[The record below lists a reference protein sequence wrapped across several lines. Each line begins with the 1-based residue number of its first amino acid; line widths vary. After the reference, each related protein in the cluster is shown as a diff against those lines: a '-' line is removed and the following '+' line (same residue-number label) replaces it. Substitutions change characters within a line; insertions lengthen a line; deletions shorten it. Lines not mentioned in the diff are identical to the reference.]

1 MKLDHEDTALL
12 LRHHERQQRREAE
25 LVEAWFDSGKVFTR
39 PDGSPLRPSWI
50 GERFAQHIAAASLPP
65 IRLHDCRHTAATM
78 PLAIGTDIKV
88 VQRMFGHS
96 TRSTTSDIYTSVLN
110 ELLAEAA
117 GSLVTLIPRSP
128 GPRGASSSGNNSAPK
143 ELVSSGGGDRL

>member
-1 MKLDHEDTALL
+1 M
-12 LRHHERQQRREAE
+12 
-25 LVEAWFDSGKVFTR
+25 
-39 PDGSPLRPSWI
+39 RPSWI
-50 GERFAQHIAAASLPP
+50 GERFAQHIAAAGLPP

-78 PLAIGTDIKV
+78 LLAIGTDIKV

-117 GSLVTLIPRSP
+117 GSLAALIPRRHAQDGRGNFRTTLATLSP
-128 GPRGASSSGNNSAPK
+128 FRAAEVIDCNVEEWHSRDLFPQ
-143 ELVSSGGGDRL
+143 VSPMPGI